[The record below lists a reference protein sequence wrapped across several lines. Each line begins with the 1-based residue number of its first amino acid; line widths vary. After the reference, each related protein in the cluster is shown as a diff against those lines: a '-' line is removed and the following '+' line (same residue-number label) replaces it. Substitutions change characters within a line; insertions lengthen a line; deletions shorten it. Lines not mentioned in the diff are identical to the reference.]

1 MLLKS
6 GSVRQMGERAGR
18 AGSGIFRVVEGRLW
32 SEILRVK
39 AQVMV
44 IQVHK
49 AAQTGDGPA
58 GA

>member
-1 MLLKS
+1 
-6 GSVRQMGERAGR
+6 MGERAGR

-32 SEILRVK
+32 SEIPRVK

-44 IQVHK
+44 IQVRK